1 MEEKLANARLLI
13 QQKNVKMPVLVD
25 GMDETA
31 HRRFGRLP
39 NMVYVVD
46 MKGRI
51 VYKSMWTRPQELREF
66 LGEIV
71 QARDEHRNDQEQAA
85 SSVYPFVIL

>member
-13 QQKNVKMPVLVD
+13 RQKKVEMPVLID
-25 GMDETA
+25 GMDEAA

-46 MKGRI
+46 MSGRI
-51 VYKSMWTRPQELREF
+51 VYKSMWTRHQELREF
-66 LGEIV
+66 LREFL
-71 QARDEHRNDQEQAA
+71 QTRDDNRSDQKKA
-85 SSVYPFVIL
+85 SLS

>member
-13 QQKNVKMPVLVD
+13 QQKKVEMSVLVD
-25 GMDETA
+25 GMDEAA

-46 MKGRI
+46 MTGRI
-51 VYKSMWTRPQELREF
+51 VYKSMWTRHQELREF
-66 LGEIV
+66 LRELL
-71 QARDEHRNDQEQAA
+71 QTRDENRNDQKQAA
-85 SSVYPFVIL
+85 FS